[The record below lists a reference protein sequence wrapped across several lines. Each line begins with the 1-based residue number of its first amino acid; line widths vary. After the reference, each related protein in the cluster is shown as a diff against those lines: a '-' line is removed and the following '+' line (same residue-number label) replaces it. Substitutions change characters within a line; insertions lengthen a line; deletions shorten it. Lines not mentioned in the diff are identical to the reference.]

1 MGSEV
6 DSPSNLTTAPIVY
19 QTLIVDILNAVIPRV
34 AFFHL
39 LSSPFE
45 SVNLEPYAIVENE
58 EAGNSQYPPST

>member
-1 MGSEV
+1 VGGEI

-19 QTLIVDILNAVIPRV
+19 QTLVVDALNAVIPQV

-45 SVNLEPYAIVENE
+45 VDLEPSAIVENE
-58 EAGNSQYPPST
+58 EADNSQCPN